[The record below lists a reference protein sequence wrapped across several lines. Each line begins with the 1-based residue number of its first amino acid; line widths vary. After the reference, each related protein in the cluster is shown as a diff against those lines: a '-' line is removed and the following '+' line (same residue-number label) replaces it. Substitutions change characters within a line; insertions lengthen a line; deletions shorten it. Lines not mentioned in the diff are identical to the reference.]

1 MVLCDRVTK
10 ITDQNFAR
18 PMTAPNLICVFLQIA
33 TQIEIF
39 LWPRFGSVNFYL
51 SFE

>member
-18 PMTAPNLICVFLQIA
+18 PMTAPNPIFFLQIA
-33 TQIEIF
+33 TQIENF